1 MLSALATP
9 LPFAVHSSV
18 SATMLFLAA
27 CCHRRAEVRSV
38 LFDFVMSDGFV
49 ECAQC
54 GIVAFPHT
62 NCLCRDCGLR
72 HSHSMGCRRVAFCPQ
87 CCSTTRVHSIC
98 NCVHCH
104 SRHQTSQLCR
114 ARPAQRHFRAAM
126 SGVATPLISNIGSM
140 SVVCPFC
147 GARSWPNEKISCC
160 ASGEIQLPAFPPVP
174 DELSSVILSAHV
186 RQNIRMYNMSLAM
199 ASVGHKA
206 RGLPDGMFVL
216 GGQACHK
223 IGSLAPA
230 SGCPPAFAQIYV
242 LDSDAAALRR
252 MQVFGRD
259 CPMRRH
265 VLQTLHNLLMQHN
278 PCVRQF
284 AAAARSDVPRLSWSC
299 VDDISGMQVGAMVV
313 DPGERA
319 PSKQYRILQ

>member
-1 MLSALATP
+1 
-9 LPFAVHSSV
+9 
-18 SATMLFLAA
+18 
-27 CCHRRAEVRSV
+27 
-38 LFDFVMSDGFV
+38 
-49 ECAQC
+49 
-54 GIVAFPHT
+54 
-62 NCLCRDCGLR
+62 
-72 HSHSMGCRRVAFCPQ
+72 MGCRRVAFCPQ

-216 GGQACHK
+216 GGSASLGMSSGICPNLRYCQA
-223 IGSLAPA
+223 ADVA
-230 SGCPPAFAQIYV
+230 
-242 LDSDAAALRR
+242 
-252 MQVFGRD
+252 
-259 CPMRRH
+259 
-265 VLQTLHNLLMQHN
+265 
-278 PCVRQF
+278 
-284 AAAARSDVPRLSWSC
+284 SDVPFQTLQRDWTVDCDLYIEPEWS
-299 VDDISGMQVGAMVV
+299 
-313 DPGERA
+313 DPPMEESSSSSSSCSSSPSSMIA
-319 PSKQYRILQ
+319 PS